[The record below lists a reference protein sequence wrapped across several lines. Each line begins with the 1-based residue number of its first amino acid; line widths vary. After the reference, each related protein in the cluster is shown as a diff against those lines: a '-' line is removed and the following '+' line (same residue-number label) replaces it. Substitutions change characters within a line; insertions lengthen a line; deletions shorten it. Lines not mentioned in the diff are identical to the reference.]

1 MAQVVAQAASR
12 FEEAILESNDQKRTV
27 DIKKSIVSIDY
38 YEDIFS
44 PTITATLRMINTGDS
59 IPAANPDGS
68 TDKNRQSVYNGL
80 PLRGGERLRLKIAP
94 NTETNIPI
102 DFSKSSKDYLYVSSI
117 TDVISESQRE
127 SFTLH
132 LTSREA
138 ITNETV
144 RVGKKF
150 APDNSIDTS
159 VKQIL
164 KTILKTDKFTND
176 SIERTTNKYGFIGNM
191 RKPFT
196 VLVWL
201 ASKGVPATSGDA
213 TAGFVFYQTK
223 DGFNFRSIDN
233 LIKQKPKAVYLYS
246 QSIETY
252 DEKGDAVKNDFKI
265 LKYTTEKNQNLI
277 EKLKLGTY
285 SSYRIFFNPLTFEFT
300 NPQKGLFKLSDYVN
314 KTSNLGDKLKLPKVS
329 SGSSKDLGET
339 PTRIFT
345 MCLDVGTLNKEPSKE
360 VNASPEKYQSQSIM
374 RYNILFTQTLSMVV
388 PLNTNLSAGDVIK
401 CNFPKISSADGNE
414 LDEETSGLYM
424 IKELCHHFDTESSYT
439 SMKLVRDTFGINP
452 EANKS

>member
-1 MAQVVAQAASR
+1 MAQVVAQSPSK
-12 FEEAILESNDQKRTV
+12 FEEAILESNDQQRTV
-27 DIKKSIVSIDY
+27 DIATSIVSFDY

-44 PTITATLRMINTGDS
+44 PTITATLKMINTGDS
-59 IPAANPDGS
+59 IPSANPDGS
-68 TDKNRQSVYNGL
+68 TDKNPQSVYNGL
-80 PLRGGERLRLKIAP
+80 PLRGGERLRLKISP
-94 NTETNIPI
+94 NTESNIAI

-117 TDVISESQRE
+117 TDVIAESQRE
-127 SFTLH
+127 AFTLH

-164 KTILKTDKFTND
+164 KNILKTDKFTND

-196 VLVWL
+196 VLIWL

-252 DEKGDAVKNDFKI
+252 DDKGNAVKNDFKI

-300 NPQKGLFKLSDYVN
+300 NPQKGLFKLNDYVN
-314 KTSNLGDKLKLPKVS
+314 KTSNLGEKIKLPKIT

-401 CNFPKISSADGNE
+401 CNFPKISSQDGNE

>member
-1 MAQVVAQAASR
+1 M
-12 FEEAILESNDQKRTV
+12 
-27 DIKKSIVSIDY
+27 
-38 YEDIFS
+38 
-44 PTITATLRMINTGDS
+44 
-59 IPAANPDGS
+59 
-68 TDKNRQSVYNGL
+68 
-80 PLRGGERLRLKIAP
+80 
-94 NTETNIPI
+94 
-102 DFSKSSKDYLYVSSI
+102 
-117 TDVISESQRE
+117 
-127 SFTLH
+127 
-132 LTSREA
+132 
-138 ITNETV
+138 
-144 RVGKKF
+144 
-150 APDNSIDTS
+150 
-159 VKQIL
+159 
-164 KTILKTDKFTND
+164 
-176 SIERTTNKYGFIGNM
+176 
-191 RKPFT
+191 
-196 VLVWL
+196 
-201 ASKGVPATSGDA
+201 
-213 TAGFVFYQTK
+213 
-223 DGFNFRSIDN
+223 
-233 LIKQKPKAVYLYS
+233 IKQKPKAVYLYS

-300 NPQKGLFKLSDYVN
+300 NPQKGLFKLNDYVN
-314 KTSNLGDKLKLPKVS
+314 KTSNLGEKIKLPKIT

-401 CNFPKISSADGNE
+401 CNFPKISSQDGNE

>member
-1 MAQVVAQAASR
+1 
-12 FEEAILESNDQKRTV
+12 
-27 DIKKSIVSIDY
+27 
-38 YEDIFS
+38 
-44 PTITATLRMINTGDS
+44 MI
-59 IPAANPDGS
+59 A
-68 TDKNRQSVYNGL
+68 
-80 PLRGGERLRLKIAP
+80 
-94 NTETNIPI
+94 
-102 DFSKSSKDYLYVSSI
+102 
-117 TDVISESQRE
+117 ESQRE
-127 SFTLH
+127 AFTLH

-164 KTILKTDKFTND
+164 KNILKTDKFTND

-196 VLVWL
+196 VLIWL

-300 NPQKGLFKLSDYVN
+300 NPQKGLFKLNDYVN
-314 KTSNLGDKLKLPKVS
+314 KTSNLGEKIKLPKIT

-401 CNFPKISSADGNE
+401 CNFPKISSQDGNE